1 VLWGLFAI
9 YVVLV
14 VLVIID
20 VLRQPASA
28 LSGLGKALWV
38 AAFLLVPIL
47 PCAILWGGA
56 NGVAWAFTAALGAG
70 TGLTFLRIKRILLT

>member
-1 VLWGLFAI
+1 VFWGGFAI
-9 YVVLV
+9 YVALTA
-14 VLVIID
+14 LVIID

-47 PCAILWGGA
+47 PWIVYGFW
-56 NGVAWAFTAALGAG
+56 
-70 TGLTFLRIKRILLT
+70 RIQRSRL

>member
-1 VLWGLFAI
+1 VYWGLFAI

-14 VLVIID
+14 ALVILD

-47 PCAILWGGA
+47 PWIVYGFW
-56 NGVAWAFTAALGAG
+56 
-70 TGLTFLRIKRILLT
+70 RIQRSRL

>member
-14 VLVIID
+14 ALVILD

-28 LSGLGKALWV
+28 LSGLGKALWI

-47 PCAILWGGA
+47 PWIVYGFW
-56 NGVAWAFTAALGAG
+56 
-70 TGLTFLRIKRILLT
+70 RIQRSRL